1 MTYGTLRGFV
11 AGVALVALLP
21 PWSIAQAQNVSEEV
35 RRASVNIIS
44 SISPA
49 TLENRRLWSL
59 ERPLTFSLL
68 DNQSSQQ
75 LSLAI
80 EEMAADTFGSQ
91 DCIEKHLNS
100 IESNSVT
107 NPELSGEERA
117 AAIGQVERNFLAES
131 GLSEGELE
139 RYKRHRDAYQ
149 NELKRLETLPSEQAQ
164 AESYKLKQ
172 LEDDWQVFG
181 QRSAFLEM
189 ERQIAESTGQ
199 EQTKIDVVDLRQK
212 MYDEGRLVV
221 NFSVPVEQWTAFD
234 SWIFHSRRTTN
245 VASFRAELISQFEI
259 DGINSGGCVEGG
271 CDQEWTAEILE
282 TTAVRIELLAPR
294 IDLPWLSEFLLAV
307 SSLGEVSGECQ
318 IETVPERLVIVRGV
332 GADVDFNL
340 SDAFADALAAG
351 DKFSIDGLQFSGTG
365 DIGIAFSASP
375 RFENGYIVS
384 PFYHVVGL
392 TSVAIPSSQ

>member
-11 AGVALVALLP
+11 AGVALVPLLP

-35 RRASVNIIS
+35 RRASLNIIS

-49 TLENRRLWSL
+49 TLENRRLWFL

-68 DNQSSQQ
+68 DSQSSQQ

-80 EEMAADTFGSQ
+80 EGIAADIFGSQ
-91 DCIEKHLNS
+91 DCIEKQLNS
-100 IESNSVT
+100 IEQNSEA
-107 NPELSGEERA
+107 NPDLSDEERA
-117 AAIGQVERNFLAES
+117 ASIDQIERNFLTEF
-131 GLSEGELE
+131 GLSEAELE

-149 NELKRLETLPSEQAQ
+149 NELTRLESLPPERAQ

-189 ERQIAESTGQ
+189 ERQIAEFTGQ
-199 EQTKIDVVDLRQK
+199 DQTKVDVVALRQK

-221 NFSVPVEQWTAFD
+221 NYSVPVEQWTSFD
-234 SWIFHSRRTTN
+234 SWIFHSRRDTN
-245 VASFRAELISQFEI
+245 AAAFRFELISQFDI
-259 DGINSGGCVEGG
+259 DGINPGGCAEGG

-282 TTAVRIELLAPR
+282 TTSVRVELLAPR
-294 IDLPWLSEFLLAV
+294 IELPWLSEFLLAF
-307 SSLGEVSGECQ
+307 SSLEDVSDECQ
-318 IETVPERLVIVRGV
+318 ITTVPERLVIVRGV

-340 SDAFADALAAG
+340 SDAFADALAAS

-365 DIGIAFSASP
+365 DIGFAFAASP